1 MVSAQEGIP
10 GKGFELKEVV
20 DKRILFLY
28 YCIQQYKVNE
38 GVLHQQDA
46 FFVSERRIV
55 MYETDLLDHADTINK
70 LLARYGVKFGIY
82 KNNEFKEQLFPFD
95 AIPRV
100 ISAKEF
106 DYLEKGL
113 KQRVAALNLF
123 LKDIYSDKKIIKDNV
138 IPEDFIFASSG
149 YLAQCEGVSPIKDIY
164 SHISGIDLVQAKDK
178 TWYVLEDNLRVPSG
192 ASYPMIARELCRRSD
207 PVTFQ
212 NVKLCDNRNY
222 AQLLRRTMDN
232 VNRNGHTV
240 ILTPGRYNA
249 AYFEHSYL
257 AEKTGAH
264 LVNGSELVVEDD
276 KLYYLDYKGKKE
288 RVGAV
293 YRRISDEY
301 LDPMNFKEESV
312 IGIPHIFDVY
322 KKGNVALL
330 NAPGNGIA
338 DDKGIYYFVPKMI
351 RYYLSE
357 EPVLHNAPTYLPFYE
372 GDMKYVLEHFDSLV
386 LKDVA
391 EAGGYGVVFGSS
403 MTRSQKED
411 FIALLKEQPR
421 RFIAQ
426 EVIDFLDIDIWEKGE
441 AVPRKADL
449 RAFVL
454 MADEPL
460 VWKSGLTRF
469 SRNPDSFI
477 VNSSQGGGF
486 KDTWVLSQ

>member
-1 MVSAQEGIP
+1 MQN
-10 GKGFELKEVV
+10 L
-20 DKRILFLY
+20 
-28 YCIQQYKVNE
+28 
-38 GVLHQQDA
+38 
-46 FFVSERRIV
+46 
-55 MYETDLLDHADTINK
+55 DLLESTDTINE

-82 KNNEFKEQLFPFD
+82 KNNTFKEQLFPFD
-95 AIPRV
+95 AIPR
-100 ISAKEF
+100 IIEKEEF
-106 DYLEKGL
+106 DYLERGL
-113 KQRVAALNLF
+113 KQRVVALNLF
-123 LKDIYSDKKIIKDNV
+123 LKDIYSDKKIVKDNV
-138 IPEDFIFASSG
+138 VPEDFIFASSG
-149 YLAQCEGVSPIKDIY
+149 YMAECEGTLPPKGIY
-164 SHISGIDLVQAKDK
+164 SHISGIDLVQGKDRN
-178 TWYVLEDNLRVPSG
+178 WYVLEDNLRVPSG
-192 ASYPMIARELCRRSD
+192 ASYPMIARSLCRRSN
-207 PVTFQ
+207 PSVFEK
-212 NVKLCDNRNY
+212 VKLEDNRNY

-232 VNRNGHTV
+232 VNVGGHTV

-264 LVNGSELVVEDD
+264 LVNGSELIVENDR
-276 KLYYLDYKGKKE
+276 LYYVDYNGKKE
-288 RVGAV
+288 QVGAV

-301 LDPMNFKEESV
+301 LDPMNFNPESV
-312 IGIPHIFDVY
+312 IGIPHIFDVFR
-322 KKGNVALL
+322 KGNVALI

-351 RYYLSE
+351 KYYLNE
-357 EPVLHNAPTYLPFYE
+357 EPILNNAPTYLPFYE
-372 GDMKYVLEHFDSLV
+372 EDMKYVLEHFDDLV

-391 EAGGYGVVFGSS
+391 EAGGYGVVFGNS
-403 MTRSQKED
+403 MTREKKAD
-411 FIALLKEQPR
+411 FIELLKKEPR

-426 EVIDFLDIDIWEKGE
+426 EVIDFLDIDILDEGKV
-441 AVPRKADL
+441 VPRKADL